1 MRTRER
7 GEFVEPKKYF
17 FFEKMDYPQASPQTF
32 TPRIRRTDR
41 ETLSGACVLIG
52 VAFYL
57 DYNRV
62 AAFLMF
68 LTLAKLILKE

>member
-1 MRTRER
+1 MN
-7 GEFVEPKKYF
+7 
-17 FFEKMDYPQASPQTF
+17 YPTYQQPAPPQTF
-32 TPRIRRTDR
+32 TVPPTIRRANR

-62 AAFLMF
+62 AVFLMF